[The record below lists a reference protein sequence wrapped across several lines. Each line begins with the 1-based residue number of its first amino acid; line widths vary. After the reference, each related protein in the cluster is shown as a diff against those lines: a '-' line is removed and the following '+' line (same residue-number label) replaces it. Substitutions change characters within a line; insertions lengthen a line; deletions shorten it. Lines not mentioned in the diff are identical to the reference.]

1 MPTARLHYRTDRYL
15 PETERCAAL
24 RRGRPAAAAGTR
36 LAALALP
43 AVACIV
49 PFVPGAGDSVE
60 AAGPKKKADVA
71 VTGMGVNY
79 TTTGAGSAYTGPKAY
94 GRLVEVARCVV
105 RRAHGAA
112 EKLLETT
119 PESVAESNVRW
130 GPVRA
135 RLDQCSQMYMGA
147 TGVVLRGAIAQV
159 LYEEK
164 FAARAPVAKPTAVLR
179 AYDWPKTGETAAQLA
194 TIYSF
199 ADCFV
204 AAQPAGVRQL
214 VLTAPGSAEESA
226 ALRALSPN
234 FASCLVK
241 DVTFNTNRET
251 MRAVLTESLHRW
263 SVAQA
268 NAAPAPGGSL

>member
-1 MPTARLHYRTDRYL
+1 MKLSTVRL
-15 PETERCAAL
+15 P
-24 RRGRPAAAAGTR
+24 
-36 LAALALP
+36 ALAC
-43 AVACIV
+43 VASLVLGTAC
-49 PFVPGAGDSVE
+49 PVE
-60 AAGPKKKADVA
+60 AVGPKKKADVA
-71 VTGMGVNY
+71 VTGVGVNY

-119 PESVAESNVRW
+119 PESSAESNIRW
-130 GPVRA
+130 GPIRS

-164 FAARAPVAKPTAVLR
+164 FAARAPSAAPAVVPLG
-179 AYDWPKTGETAAQLA
+179 YDWPATGETAAQLA

-199 ADCFV
+199 ADCVV
-204 AAQPAGVRQL
+204 AAQPADVRRL
-214 VLTAPGSAEESA
+214 VLTAPGSDEESA
-226 ALRALSPN
+226 VLRALRPN
-234 FASCLVK
+234 FPSCLVK

-263 SVAQA
+263 SLAQA
-268 NAAPAPGGSL
+268 KAAPAPGGSV

>member
-1 MPTARLHYRTDRYL
+1 MRLS
-15 PETERCAAL
+15 AL
-24 RRGRPAAAAGTR
+24 R
-36 LAALALP
+36 LAALA
-43 AVACIV
+43 CIASLLA
-49 PFVPGAGDSVE
+49 GASQSLQ
-60 AAGPKKKADVA
+60 AAGPKKKADVN

-79 TTTGAGSAYTGPKAY
+79 TTIGAGSAYTGPKAY
-94 GRLVEVARCVV
+94 GQLVEVARCVV

-130 GPVRA
+130 GSIRA
-135 RLDQCSQMYMGA
+135 RLDQCSQMYVGA
-147 TGVVLRGAIAQV
+147 TGVVLRGAIAQA

-164 FAARAPVAKPTAVLR
+164 FAARAPDANPTAVPL
-179 AYDWPKTGETAAQLA
+179 AHDWPATGETAAQLA

-204 AAQPAGVRQL
+204 AAQPASVRQL
-214 VLTAPGSAEESA
+214 VLTVPGSAEESA
-226 ALRALSPN
+226 ALRAMRPN

-268 NAAPAPGGSL
+268 KAASPSGGSV

>member
-1 MPTARLHYRTDRYL
+1 MKLS
-15 PETERCAAL
+15 AL
-24 RRGRPAAAAGTR
+24 RLPAMACIAS
-36 LAALALP
+36 LALGISP
-43 AVACIV
+43 
-49 PFVPGAGDSVE
+49 PVE
-60 AAGPKKKADVA
+60 AAGPKKKAEVD

-79 TTTGAGSAYTGPKAY
+79 TTIGAGSAYTGPKAY
-94 GRLVEVARCVV
+94 GQLVEVARCVV

-130 GPVRA
+130 GPIRA
-135 RLDQCSQMYMGA
+135 RLDQCSQMYVGA

-164 FAARAPVAKPTAVLR
+164 FAARAPVVKPAAVPR
-179 AYDWPKTGETAAQLA
+179 AYDWPTTGQTAAQLA

-204 AAQPAGVRQL
+204 AAQPASVRQL

-226 ALRALSPN
+226 ALRAMRPK

-263 SVAQA
+263 SLAQA
-268 NAAPAPGGSL
+268 KAAPAPGGSV

>member
-1 MPTARLHYRTDRYL
+1 MRVAPFRCLTASACVAFLV
-15 PETERCAAL
+15 PGVGGAL
-24 RRGRPAAAAGTR
+24 AAAG
-36 LAALALP
+36 
-43 AVACIV
+43 
-49 PFVPGAGDSVE
+49 PG
-60 AAGPKKKADVA
+60 KKAEVD

-79 TTTGAGSAYTGPKAY
+79 TTIGAGSAYTGPKAY
-94 GRLVEVARCVV
+94 GRLVETARCLV

-119 PESVAESNVRW
+119 PESLAESNIRW
-130 GPVRA
+130 GPIRS

-164 FAARAPVAKPTAVLR
+164 FGARPPAPSPTAVPL
-179 AYDWPKTGETAAQLA
+179 AYDWPATGQTAAQLA

-226 ALRALSPN
+226 ALRALRPH

-263 SVAQA
+263 SLAQA
-268 NAAPAPGGSL
+268 KAAPAPGGSI